1 MKTYLKILFITM
13 MIQLGGFVINFIL
26 SNMAP
31 TASPLADS
39 GFWIFL
45 AGFPIAIIVDI
56 VLAIRWGKD
65 LKQKLIYIFLMPTN
79 YVGPVLAVGTFLYIG
94 WAFKQIFGA

>member
-1 MKTYLKILFITM
+1 MKNYFKILFITM
-13 MIQLGGFVINFIL
+13 MIQLAGFGINVLF

-31 TASPLADS
+31 PGSLLSDA

-45 AGFPIAIIVDI
+45 AGFPIALIVDI

-79 YVGPVLAVGTFLYIG
+79 YMGPILAVGTFLYIG
-94 WAFKQIFGA
+94 WVFEQLFGI